1 MLICKLISTLLFS
14 KLCFITYII
23 YQGCGHHTMNRK
35 IHHEWHHV
43 CIVLKTN
50 DIDSDTVNVK
60 HKWYFDG
67 IELSTG
73 S

>member
-1 MLICKLISTLLFS
+1 
-14 KLCFITYII
+14 
-23 YQGCGHHTMNRK
+23 MNRK